1 MEPAL
6 TEAEETRGP
15 SPARFALAVGS
26 GKGGV
31 GKSTVSLNLALALA
45 ERGAAV
51 GVLDADVYGPNIP
64 LMVGLTRK
72 AWTGDWTLARSH
84 ESGKQRLLPVIER
97 YGLKIMSA
105 GFILGEDQPMVLQA
119 MTIRLL
125 AAQLV
130 RQVDWGDLDYLIV
143 DLPPGTADIQ
153 QILVREIVFTG
164 AIIVVTPQDVAHLDA
179 RKAVQMYR
187 RARIPVLGGVE
198 NMTGFACPH
207 CGAPVEVFPRVPEG
221 RAIWTMG
228 VERIGT
234 IPLDP
239 SVSEAGDRGRPLLVE
254 HPQSLQAA
262 AFRDTARRLSE
273 KLEPGV
279 APS

>member
-1 MEPAL
+1 
-6 TEAEETRGP
+6 
-15 SPARFALAVGS
+15 
-26 GKGGV
+26 
-31 GKSTVSLNLALALA
+31 LNLALALA
-45 ERGAAV
+45 ERGVAV
-51 GVLDADVYGPNIP
+51 GILDADVYGPNIP

-72 AWTGDWTLARSH
+72 AWTGDWTLARSRQ
-84 ESGKQRLLPVIER
+84 SGRQPLLPAIER

-105 GFILGEDQPMVLQA
+105 GFILGEDQPMILQA

-130 RQVDWGDLDYLIV
+130 RQVDWGDLDYLVV

-153 QILVREIVFTG
+153 QFLVREIAFTG

-187 RARIPVLGGVE
+187 RAGIPVLGAIK
-198 NMTGFACPH
+198 NMTGLACPH
-207 CGAPVEVFPRVPEG
+207 CGGRVDVFPRVPEG
-221 RAIWTMG
+221 RAIWAMG
-228 VERIGT
+228 VDAIEA

-239 SVSEAGDRGRPLLVE
+239 AVSEAGDQGRPLLVA

-262 AFRDTARRLSE
+262 AFRDAARRLSE
-273 KLEPGV
+273 KLEPGAAHSEA
-279 APS
+279 APLA